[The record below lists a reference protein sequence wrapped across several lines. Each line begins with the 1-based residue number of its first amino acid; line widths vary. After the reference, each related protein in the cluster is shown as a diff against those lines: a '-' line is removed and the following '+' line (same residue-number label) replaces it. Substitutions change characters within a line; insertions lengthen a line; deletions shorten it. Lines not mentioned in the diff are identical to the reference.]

1 MPRIV
6 MTEKN
11 IQAIVRII
19 NEWDHK
25 LSMKALCEYITK
37 QLDLD
42 KQISKKTLL
51 ENEDVSNAYYARK
64 EWLRTNK
71 DTTPK
76 SNDLNLQNAFDEI
89 DKLRAELEST
99 KAKNKAL
106 IEQFVRWQY
115 NLYMMSINMDQL
127 NWELPQSV
135 AMDKIMEILKGAPLP
150 PNVDAYEL
158 NVPMPK
164 ITRADDKKL
173 KRI

>member
-1 MPRIV
+1 M
-6 MTEKN
+6 
-11 IQAIVRII
+11 
-19 NEWDHK
+19 
-25 LSMKALCEYITK
+25 
-37 QLDLD
+37 
-42 KQISKKTLL
+42 L

-150 PNVDAYEL
+150 P
-158 NVPMPK
+158 
-164 ITRADDKKL
+164 T
-173 KRI
+173 

>member
-6 MTEKN
+6 MTDKN
-11 IQAIVRII
+11 IQVMVRII
-19 NEWDHK
+19 NEWNHK
-25 LSMKALCEYITK
+25 LSMKALCENITK
-37 QLDLD
+37 QLGLD

-64 EWLRTNK
+64 EWLRNNK
-71 DTTPK
+71 YTTPK

-127 NWELPQSV
+127 NWELPQNV
-135 AMDKIMEILKGAPLP
+135 AMDKIMEVLKDAPLP
-150 PNVDAYEL
+150 PNVDAYKL
-158 NVPMPK
+158 NEPMPQ
-164 ITRADDKKL
+164 ITRADDNKL